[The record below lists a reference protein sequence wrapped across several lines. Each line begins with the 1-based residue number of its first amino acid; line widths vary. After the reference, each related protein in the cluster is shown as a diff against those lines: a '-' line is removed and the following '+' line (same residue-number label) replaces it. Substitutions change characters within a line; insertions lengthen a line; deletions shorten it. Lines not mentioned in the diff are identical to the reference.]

1 MLTVICYILGFG
13 VNVLSNVVI
22 YIILASIIKPKVSAN
37 MIIFV
42 LVLELYLQVFLK
54 SYVYTKAWQVD
65 LSAIFLQIL
74 VVIIFFEGKWYE
86 KMLAFVV
93 SFVNLLIADGFTSS
107 LVFGYLGMDYEV
119 IIGYTQRSML
129 IRTLTLVIEF
139 IVGYATVIIL
149 KPVKHVIFEKRSVPL
164 FGLFLTQAATIFLF
178 CTMLFRQEFSLL
190 IVNWSYVF
198 MFLFVDIYLIQT
210 IGEMELRHK
219 SQERLEYMQQRDE
232 NVRQYYRQLTSKFRD
247 TADLR
252 REYEEKLNQVY
263 EKLGFERE
271 AEKQELSANQVAATA
286 EREEQNHLGVR
297 EIADKIIETKTAEM
311 EAKDISYDVE
321 MEFPDDLDMEL
332 IDLSSLLNNLF
343 DNAMEAVEFC
353 HAELKDTGE
362 MRSEYPQIKGV
373 TYQEGDAF
381 VIDVE
386 NVKSSRQKVVEVNKH
401 YRTSKQ
407 DSTGH
412 GYGLQIVERIA
423 KKYRGEMKVS
433 YKKDSFRNKVLIRAI

>member
-1 MLTVICYILGFG
+1 MVFINARKQTHIYTINGRNTLLESGMIHLVPNLINNLNIALYLTESIAKELTILSADGYMEGYADFD
-13 VNVLSNVVI
+13 I
-22 YIILASIIKPKVSAN
+22 EIIKEMRSYKTYYHCVSRDFELAELRL
-37 MIIFV
+37 IIDAIASSKFIT
-42 LVLELYLQVFLK
+42 LK
-54 SYVYTKAWQVD
+54 KSKD
-65 LSAIFLQIL
+65 LIEKL
-74 VVIIFFEGKWYE
+74 E
-86 KMLAFVV
+86 KMASHYDAKLVKREVYISGRVKSMNESVLYTVDAIQ
-93 SFVNLLIADGFTSS
+93 NAIAYNHKITFQY
-107 LVFGYLGMDYEV
+107 F
-119 IIGYTQRSML
+119 
-129 IRTLTLVIEF
+129 
-139 IVGYATVIIL
+139 
-149 KPVKHVIFEKRSVPL
+149 
-164 FGLFLTQAATIFLF
+164 
-178 CTMLFRQEFSLL
+178 
-190 IVNWSYVF
+190 NWN
-198 MFLFVDIYLIQT
+198 VD
-210 IGEMELRHK
+210 GEMELRHK